1 MGRAGV
7 RHACSSPDN
16 QKDKQRFEKMKETE
30 MSHGRPED
38 QATQVAAREVKVLRE
53 REGKSK
59 DTEFDEDD
67 V

>member
-1 MGRAGV
+1 MLNT
-7 RHACSSPDN
+7 DN
-16 QKDKQRFEKMKETE
+16 QKDKKRFEKMKETE
-30 MSHGRPED
+30 LSHGRPEE

-59 DTEFDEDD
+59 ETEIDESD